1 MKLELTGRHVAVTPA
16 LKTFARTKLAKLEK
30 LVGGSAEAHVILTVE
45 KHRHI
50 AEIVMRGRSLTLSA
64 KFVTQDMYSSIGE
77 CVDKLERQARKH
89 KEKFEARRRRRGGT
103 AAPAEP
109 EPEPEPRSGTAPKPR
124 AGKVLARSNPND
136 GENPDGLPRIVRSD
150 ILARKPMT
158 VEEAALQARD
168 SDLGFFVF
176 RNSRSQEI
184 NVLYRLK
191 DGTLGLVEPTS

>member
-50 AEIVMRGRSLTLSA
+50 AEIVARGRSLTLSA
-64 KFVTQDMYSSIGE
+64 RVVTQDMYSSIGE

-89 KEKFEARRRRRGGT
+89 KEKFEARRRRRGG
-103 AAPAEP
+103 ASAPEATEP
-109 EPEPEPRSGTAPKPR
+109 EPGPRRGTAAKSRAAATPAPR
-124 AGKVLARSNPND
+124 NPSD
-136 GENPDGLPRIVRSD
+136 DENPDGLPRIVKSD

-184 NVLYRLK
+184 NVLYRLE
-191 DGTLGLVEPTS
+191 DGSLGLVEPTS